1 MLCYYQNKKM
11 LGIAQPFGLATPTFA
26 LEWFTFLFL
35 RKNQALA
42 GEDGKGGIRQVFI
55 HKKRKNN
62 M

>member
-1 MLCYYQNKKM
+1 M